1 MNRRL
6 SAIRPVYQFDVSCQ
20 RSVPEAIIAFLESE
34 NFEDAVRKAISI
46 GGDGDMTACIAGSI
60 AEAFYKE
67 IPAEIIMEVNQR
79 LPGDLREIV
88 ERFAMNTNSDNN
100 YKKQSNNDDLENLFE
115 AYLQTDYII
124 SDESVNLT
132 LRVNEKNSELDSLLT
147 MYQTNSAAFLTAY
160 NPYSK
165 PLSQVEN
172 EKRQETLV
180 SILKEKGY
188 ILFKGFGQGRTGNW
202 QPEPSVMI
210 MGINFQTALEFARQ
224 FEQNAFIFLEKSKS
238 PKLIKSR

>member
-1 MNRRL
+1 
-6 SAIRPVYQFDVSCQ
+6 
-20 RSVPEAIIAFLESE
+20 
-34 NFEDAVRKAISI
+34 
-46 GGDGDMTACIAGSI
+46 
-60 AEAFYKE
+60 
-67 IPAEIIMEVNQR
+67 
-79 LPGDLREIV
+79 
-88 ERFAMNTNSDNN
+88 MNTNSDND

-124 SDESVNLT
+124 SDETVDLT

-147 MYQTNSAAFLTAY
+147 KYQTNSATFLTAY

-188 ILFKGFGQGRTGNW
+188 TLLKGFGQSRTGNW
-202 QPEPSVMI
+202 QLEPSVMI
-210 MGINFQTALEFARQ
+210 IGINFQTALELARQ

-238 PKLIKSR
+238 PKLIRSR